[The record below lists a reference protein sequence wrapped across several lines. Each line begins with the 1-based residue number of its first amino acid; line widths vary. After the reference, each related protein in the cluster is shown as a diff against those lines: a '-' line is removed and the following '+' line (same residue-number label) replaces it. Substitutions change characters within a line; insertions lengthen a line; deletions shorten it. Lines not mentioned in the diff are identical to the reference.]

1 MRNRLTTLCLLGTLL
16 SSAQQGMA
24 QLTADPGPERR
35 LVLGLDLS
43 KTLIPALSGK
53 GANFPFKHKSFFT
66 IEPSLRIEMAN
77 KRFSWVLQPGFT
89 RFTDAPFGNASL
101 SMTGS
106 FLKAGAEYRIAT
118 DHFLGL
124 LLTTS
129 GWQTEGTVTIPSPA
143 FSPYQSALPTNRGVA
158 GGLEFQSSQGIRLG
172 PTSMFRFVVRINSF
186 WRSRLRDSPE
196 TPYIPGLGRYGDL
209 RGSSMS
215 ATFGASLE
223 YHYYVRGR
231 W

>member
-1 MRNRLTTLCLLGTLL
+1 VKNGLATLYLLGTLL
-16 SSAQQGMA
+16 SGAQRGMA

-35 LVLGLDLS
+35 LVLGIDLS

-53 GANFPFKHKSFFT
+53 GANFPFRHKSFFT
-66 IEPSLRIEMAN
+66 IEPSLRIETAN
-77 KRFSWVLQPGFT
+77 ERFSWVLQPGFT
-89 RFTDAPFGNASL
+89 RFTEAPFGNASL

-118 DHFLGL
+118 DQFLGL
-124 LLTTS
+124 LLITS
-129 GWQTEGTVTIPSPA
+129 GWQTEGMVTIQSPA
-143 FSPYQSALPTNRGVA
+143 FSPYQAALPTNRGVA

-172 PTSMFRFVVRINSF
+172 PTSLFRFVFRINSF
-186 WRSRLRDSPE
+186 WRKRVRDSPE

-209 RGSSMS
+209 RGSTMS

-223 YHYYVRGR
+223 YHYYLRGR